1 MTAIKNLYVKALRLF
16 AKLAWLGP
24 LAVRVVIGLAFA
36 MNGWG
41 KLHNLDAITDFFT
54 SLNIPMPHAN
64 AVFVS
69 SVECIGG
76 LLLIVGL
83 GTRIA
88 ALFLIGVMTVA
99 TLTAV
104 LPDPDK
110 QVINS
115 IEISYLLSFVW
126 LVVNGAGAVS
136 IDHLIARRAHV
147 DPQVGEAA

>member
-1 MTAIKNLYVKALRLF
+1 MTAIKNLYVRALRI
-16 AKLAWLGP
+16 ADKLAWLGP

-36 MNGWG
+36 INGWG
-41 KLHNLDAITDFFT
+41 KLHNLDGITGSFT
-54 SLNIPMPHAN
+54 DLGIPMPHAN

-69 SVECIGG
+69 SVEFVGG

-99 TLTAV
+99 TLTSV
-104 LPDPDK
+104 YPDPDR
-110 QVINS
+110 QVLNS

-126 LVVNGAGAVS
+126 LMLSGAGAAS
-136 IDHLIARRAHV
+136 IDHVLARRAHI
-147 DPQVGEAA
+147 DPHVGEAA